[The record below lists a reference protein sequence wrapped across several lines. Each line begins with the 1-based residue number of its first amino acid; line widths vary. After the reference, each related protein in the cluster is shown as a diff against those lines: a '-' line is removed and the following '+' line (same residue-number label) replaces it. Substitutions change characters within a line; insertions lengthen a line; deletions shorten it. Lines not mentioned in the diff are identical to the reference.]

1 MNEPA
6 QQSPNRLR
14 NETSPYL
21 LQHAYNPVD
30 WHSWS
35 EETLQKAKSQ
45 NKPLLISIG
54 YSACHWCHV
63 MERES
68 FEDEQV
74 AQRMNEHF
82 ICIKI
87 DREERPDVDQIYMDA
102 VHMLGLQGGWP
113 LNCFALP
120 DGKPFWGGTYYPK
133 QQWMELLSQIA
144 FLYQNDLHKVKEQ
157 ANQLTLGLASTS
169 FVKQPL
175 SDFLFLP
182 QDAEMF
188 AAKILKNI
196 DTDYGGLKGAPK
208 FAMPSVFSFLLSYA
222 QHKTQKSI
230 PGEVEIT
237 LKRMVL
243 SGLFD
248 QVGGGF
254 SRYSTDVKWKIP
266 HFEKMLYDNAQ
277 LVSLYA
283 QAYQMQPDELYKQ
296 CIESTLRFIDLEMTA
311 PDGGFY
317 SALDAD
323 SEGVEG
329 LFYSWTLD
337 ELKQA
342 LQDDYTLFAEYFQVE
357 TEGTWENGRSI
368 LMPLYDKELFAHQHN
383 ISVSDLMLFLEKG
396 ISKLQNVR
404 AERIRPGLDDKQLAS
419 WNALMIKAYVEAG
432 IALKSEPYL
441 AKAISAI
448 QAFETHFLNTGN
460 GGLYHSYKNGRQKI
474 EGLAEDYAF
483 AADAFLAVY
492 QLDFDEEYLWKA
504 KRFMEFAIKNFWDEK
519 SGLFYFS
526 REDDATLVV
535 RKHEVYDG
543 VIPSSNAVL
552 MKLLF
557 YLGHYFEN
565 DEWILKSK
573 KAVSAISQSIKMYPQ
588 SFSAWAQL
596 WLMFSTDFSTVSISG
611 ENAHRIA
618 KELRDL
624 NLPNVLIAASV
635 NSSELPLLKSKKS
648 SKGLPLIYVCKG
660 NCCSEPVYTI
670 ADTLKL
676 LQG

>member
-1 MNEPA
+1 MNKPA
-6 QQSPNRLR
+6 QQSPNRLQ

-30 WHSWS
+30 WHSWN
-35 EETLQKAKSQ
+35 EETLQKANAQ

-102 VHMLGLQGGWP
+102 LHMLGLQGGWP

-144 FLYQNDLHKVKEQ
+144 FLYQNDLYKVKEQ
-157 ANQLTLGLASTS
+157 ANQLTQGLASTS
-169 FVKQPL
+169 FVKQPPP
-175 SDFLFLP
+175 DFRFFP
-182 QDAEMF
+182 QDADTF

-208 FAMPSVFSFLLSYA
+208 FAMPSVFSFVLDYA
-222 QHKTQKSI
+222 RRQTQKNI
-230 PGEVEIT
+230 PEEVEIT

-283 QAYQMQPDELYKQ
+283 RAYQMQPDKLYKQ

-342 LQDDYTLFAEYFQVE
+342 LQDDYMLFAEYFQVE
-357 TEGTWENGRSI
+357 TEGVWENGRSI

-383 ISVSDLMLFLEKG
+383 MSVSGLKSFLEKG

-441 AKAISAI
+441 AKALAAI
-448 QAFETHFLNTGN
+448 HVFETHFLNMEN
-460 GGLYHSYKNGRQKI
+460 GGLYHSYKNGQQKI

-492 QLDFDEEYLWKA
+492 PLDFDEEYLWKA
-504 KRFMEFAIKNFWDEK
+504 KRFMEFAINNFWDEK

-618 KELRDL
+618 RELRDL

-635 NSSELPLLKSKKS
+635 NSSELPVLKRKKS
-648 SKGLPLIYVCKG
+648 SAGLPLIYVCKG
-660 NCCSEPVYTI
+660 SCCFKPVYTV

>member
-6 QQSPNRLR
+6 QQSPNRLL

-74 AQRMNEHF
+74 AQRMNEQF

-144 FLYQNDLHKVKEQ
+144 FLYQNDLYKVKEQ
-157 ANQLTLGLASTS
+157 ANQLTQGLASTS
-169 FVKQPL
+169 FVKQPQ

-182 QDAEMF
+182 QDADTF
-188 AAKILKNI
+188 VTKILKNI

-222 QHKTQKSI
+222 QHQTQKSI
-230 PGEVEIT
+230 PEEVEIT
-237 LKRMVL
+237 LKRMTL

-254 SRYSTDVKWKIP
+254 ARYSTDVKWKIP

-277 LVSLYA
+277 LISLYA
-283 QAYQMQPDELYKQ
+283 QAYQIQPDELYKQ
-296 CIESTLRFIDLEMTA
+296 CIEVTLRFIDLEMTA

-357 TEGTWENGRSI
+357 TEGVWENGRSI
-368 LMPLYDKELFAHQHN
+368 LMPQYDKELFAHQHN
-383 ISVSDLMLFLEKG
+383 ISVPDLKSFLGKA

-432 IALKSEPYL
+432 IALKNEQYL
-441 AKAISAI
+441 AKALAAI
-448 QAFETHFLNTGN
+448 HAFETHFLNTGN
-460 GGLYHSYKNGRQKI
+460 GGLYHSYKNGQQKI

-483 AADAFLAVY
+483 AADAFLAFY

-504 KRFMEFAIKNFWDEK
+504 KRFMDFAIRNFWDEE

-526 REDDATLVV
+526 RKDDATLVV

-543 VIPSSNAVL
+543 VTPSSNAVL

-557 YLGHYFEN
+557 CLGHYFEN

-596 WLMFSTDFSTVSISG
+596 WLMVSTDVSTVSISG
-611 ENAHRIA
+611 KNAHQIA

-635 NSSELPLLKSKKS
+635 NSSKLPVLKNKKS
-648 SKGLPLIYVCKG
+648 SADLPLIYVCKG
-660 NCCSEPVYTI
+660 NCCFEPVHTI
-670 ADTLKL
+670 TDTLKL